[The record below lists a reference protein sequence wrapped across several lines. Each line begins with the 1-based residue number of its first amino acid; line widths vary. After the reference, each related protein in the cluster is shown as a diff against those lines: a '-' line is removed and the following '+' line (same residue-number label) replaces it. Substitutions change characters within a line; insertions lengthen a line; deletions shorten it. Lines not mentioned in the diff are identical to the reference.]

1 MLQALGRIT
10 ASITVIVVSIL
21 IVEQIQKHQL
31 VDKAVDK
38 LTK

>member
-1 MLQALGRIT
+1 MFNVLGRIV
-10 ASITVIVVSIL
+10 ASVTVIVVSIL

-38 LTK
+38 LSK

>member
-1 MLQALGRIT
+1 MIHALGRIA

-21 IVEQIQKHQL
+21 VVEQIQKHNL

-38 LTK
+38 LKK

>member
-1 MLQALGRIT
+1 MFNALGRIV
-10 ASITVIVVSIL
+10 ASVTVIVVSIL

-38 LTK
+38 LSK